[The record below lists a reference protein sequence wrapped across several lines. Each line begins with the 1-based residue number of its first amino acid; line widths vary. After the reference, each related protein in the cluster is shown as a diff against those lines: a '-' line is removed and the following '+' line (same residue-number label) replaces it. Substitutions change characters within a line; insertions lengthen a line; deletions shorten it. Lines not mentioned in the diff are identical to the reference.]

1 MAHPKVRAD
10 GVVESLMHIACAVTV
25 VVVVYILAGFV
36 GDAAVA
42 ATRYMSG

>member
-25 VVVVYILAGFV
+25 VVVYILAGFV